1 MYLFMWLFLVGKV
14 KSTTTPSSVSYD
26 TVEESYELIS
36 EDLLR
41 VHSSSIVSYH
51 SLWNKIGFNGHDTD
65 DNRRREIID
74 DWNELKP
81 LTINIYFCTSGYP
94 NCDENEHILAISI
107 DVIQTSLVGNISKWD
122 RVQCKAGYKSEIKKD
137 VYDVCSFKGD
147 TINID
152 KRKIV
157 IRKNQ
162 ERQFNIEEEGGNPIS
177 ADHLFVVGFYNETV
191 CACDCVYFDKTEMF
205 KNQTREKKSMEEL
218 KEKMAPELAEMK
230 KNLTVDPKTMSSFL
244 NTKVSKDDK
253 RKSSKQIG
261 VLGIVFLTIEVCAI
275 VLADLISF
283 RQHWAMIRDN
293 WNGFLAR
300 F

>member
-41 VHSSSIVSYH
+41 VHSSSDVSYH
-51 SLWNKIGFNGHDTD
+51 SLWNKVGFNGHDTD

-74 DWNELKP
+74 DWNELRP
-81 LTINIYFCTSGYP
+81 LTINMYFCTSGYP
-94 NCDENEHILAISI
+94 NCDENEYILAISI
-107 DVIQTSLVGNISKWD
+107 DVIQTSLVGNISNWD
-122 RVQCKAGYKSEIKKD
+122 GIQCKADYNSKITDDS
-137 VYDVCSFKGD
+137 CSFIGD
-147 TINID
+147 TINIVN
-152 KRKIV
+152 RQIE
-157 IRKNQ
+157 ISKNQ
-162 ERQFNIEEEGGNPIS
+162 DRQFNIVEQGGNPIS
-177 ADHLFVVGFYNETV
+177 ANHLFVVGVYNETV
-191 CACDCVYFDKTEMF
+191 CACDCVYFDKMEMF
-205 KNQTREKKSMEEL
+205 KNQTREKKSMEKL
-218 KEKMAPELAEMK
+218 KEEMAPELAEMK

-244 NTKVSKDDK
+244 NTKVSKGDE

-261 VLGIVFLTIEVCAI
+261 VLGIVFLTIEVCAL